1 MPNQT
6 TEEATF
12 EQVLTGS
19 ARQHVMTREVSAT
32 MEQPLTREASYEQ
45 LLYANVL
52 EKGMGIGLVLMLI
65 TFSLYVFGVIHPTV
79 PLEEVANYWNKPV
92 EQYLE
97 AVWTNFLPALEQVP
111 TGWSWLKLLGKGD
124 FLNFLPIAVLSG
136 VTILCYLAI
145 IPGLF
150 NRGDRAMGVISMI
163 TSVILLL
170 AASGMLAVGH

>member
-1 MPNQT
+1 MAPET

-19 ARQHVMTREVSAT
+19 ARKHIMTREEGAT
-32 MEQPLTREASYEQ
+32 MVLPVTREASHEQ
-45 LLYANVL
+45 LLYANIL
-52 EKGMGIGLVLMLI
+52 EKGMAIGLVLMLV
-65 TFSLYVFGVIHPTV
+65 TFFLYVFGIIHPTV
-79 PLEEVANYWNKPV
+79 PLDEVANYWNKPV

-97 AVWTNFLPALEQVP
+97 AVWTNFLPAWDQVP
-111 TGWSWLKLLGKGD
+111 TGWSWLKLLSKGD
-124 FLNFLPIAVLSG
+124 FLNFLPIAMLSG
-136 VTILCYLAI
+136 VTIFCYLAI

-150 NRGDRAMGVISMI
+150 SRGDKAMGFISMI